1 MLHGELELLVGG
13 VEVGHEVEAVVIGL
27 LGVGAGLVDLVHDDH
42 DRKAGRDGVREH
54 EAGLRHRAL
63 GGVAQQQRAVG
74 HAQDALDLAAEVGV
88 ARGVDDVDLDALLV
102 VGVEHALLYLLVRA
116 EGVRGLQQ
124 LVHERGLAVVDVRDD
139 GNVPDVLLAHMS
151 LSMSRCLAIRQLS

>member
-1 MLHGELELLVGG
+1 M
-13 VEVGHEVEAVVIGL
+13 
-27 LGVGAGLVDLVHDDH
+27 
-42 DRKAGRDGVREH
+42 
-54 EAGLRHRAL
+54 
-63 GGVAQQQRAVG
+63 
-74 HAQDALDLAAEVGV
+74 
-88 ARGVDDVDLDALLV
+88 ARGVDDVDLDVFVLDGDVLRQDGDASLALLV

-151 LSMSRCLAIRQLS
+151 LSMSRCLAIRQLA